1 MVQPGS
7 LVAHHEH
14 VYWPVPNADQL
25 VLSAQ
30 PAGGSDPA
38 PQLVQPEQSQPYEL
52 SRLLHVYDEGLT
64 RYQWSQVLP
73 WQVVAQLL
81 APSWESCLPVSPD
94 SFAVAVSSGRRAGRR
109 SRGSSIERARRFVR
123 ACRRRRSQVPLSS

>member
-7 LVAHHEH
+7 LAAHHEH

-73 WQVVAQLL
+73 
-81 APSWESCLPVSPD
+81 
-94 SFAVAVSSGRRAGRR
+94 
-109 SRGSSIERARRFVR
+109 
-123 ACRRRRSQVPLSS
+123 